1 MGLIKK
7 MKKSLLPFALF
18 LIFLSLEPGFGK
30 EPVKIRVAVLK
41 DKTEATISVTG
52 SFEIAD
58 ARTEVSLYRG
68 RNFLG
73 MKVTPSQEGIKV
85 RNTVYNTDAIMFISK
100 KKAAISVNNR
110 SYRGDIFI
118 YKDASG
124 KLLVVNTLD
133 LESYLKGV
141 LYHEISHKWPM
152 DAIKAQAVASR
163 TYALYQKEVMRSKD
177 YDVSADTSSQV
188 YGGYTSEKSKTNRA
202 VNFTSGEVLTHKG
215 KVFPAYFHATCGG
228 TTEYAGELWKI
239 DILPLKGGSVCSF
252 CSDSPHYY
260 WKAELDLKTITKKL
274 GERYQSKEDL
284 NNIAVT
290 ERTGTGRVRTL
301 ELKDASQKSMVIS
314 AKDFRALLGSD
325 LIRSTNFSI
334 IIDSDHVI
342 FSGKGWGHGAGLCQW
357 GAYGMSNK
365 GYSYKQILDFYY
377 PGAEIVLLS

>member
-18 LIFLSLEPGFGK
+18 LVFLCLEPGFGK

-41 DKTEATISVTG
+41 DKTEATLSVTG

-73 MKVTPSQEGIKV
+73 MKVTTSQEGIKV
-85 RNTVYNTDAIMFISK
+85 RNTVYNTDAIMVISK

-110 SYRGDIFI
+110 SYRGDISI
-118 YKDASG
+118 LKDASG
-124 KLLVVNTLD
+124 KLLVINTLD

-141 LYHEISHKWPM
+141 LYHEISHKWPI
-152 DAIKAQAVASR
+152 DAIKAQAVAAR

-177 YDVSADTSSQV
+177 YDVAADTSSQV
-188 YGGYTSEKSKTNRA
+188 YGGYSSEKRKTNRA
-202 VNFTSGEVLTHKG
+202 VNFTSGEVLTYKG
-215 KVFPAYFHATCGG
+215 KLFPAYFHATCGG

-239 DILPLKGGSVCSF
+239 DMIPLKGGRACSF
-252 CSDSPHYY
+252 CSESPHYY
-260 WKAELDLKTITKKL
+260 WKAELDLKTIAKKL
-274 GERYQSKEDL
+274 EGRYQSKEGL

-301 ELKDASQKSMVIS
+301 ELKDASGKSMVIS
-314 AKDFRALLGSD
+314 AKDFRSLLGPD

-334 IIDSDHVI
+334 VIDRDRVT
-342 FSGKGWGHGAGLCQW
+342 FSGKGWGHGVGLCQW

-365 GYSYKQILDFYY
+365 GYNYKQILDLYY
-377 PGAEIVLLS
+377 PGAEIVRLS